1 MNTVERMV
9 EEIRA
14 EIANGE
20 ELEDIKDRSGEFID
34 SWLPIYY
41 NQIIDEWKAMPS
53 EFNDRGS
60 AELGQGG
67 EVNIYNLMTLDLYLY
82 YSDLFNEAVEE
93 VEESLELATV
103 EAISEGVN

>member
-1 MNTVERMV
+1 MNIVKRMA

-34 SWLPIYY
+34 SYLPVYY
-41 NQIIDEWKAMPS
+41 NQIIEEWKAMPS
-53 EFNDRGS
+53 EYNDRGS

-67 EVNIYNLMTLDLYLY
+67 EVNIYNLMSLDLYLY

-93 VEESLELATV
+93 VEEALEGA
-103 EAISEGVN
+103 E